1 MNAAASATAPHAPD
15 GASTAPADAP
25 ATVSADGPATG
36 STDGPAT
43 GSASREPV
51 TSSELLSVVASRELA
66 GRRTVFAGI
75 GLPTLATALAQLTVA
90 PEVEIVYESGV
101 CGAHPSHLPE
111 TIADAVL
118 ITGAEA
124 VLSMPALFG
133 YVLQGGHIDVG
144 FLGAAQIDK
153 WGNLNSSVIG
163 DRWDRPSVR
172 LPGPGGAMEV
182 MANSREVFVVM
193 RRHTPRSF
201 TAELDFCTSPGPDR
215 ALAEGI
221 RPLGAGVTRV
231 ITDLGILARAGVGEE
246 LRLVAT
252 HPGVTAEQVRAATGW
267 DLQVADALATI
278 EPPTASELR
287 LLREDVDPG
296 RVYLR

>member
-1 MNAAASATAPHAPD
+1 MNAA
-15 GASTAPADAP
+15 
-25 ATVSADGPATG
+25 TG
-36 STDGPAT
+36 NP
-43 GSASREPV
+43 GSV

-66 GRRTVFAGI
+66 GRHTVFAGI
-75 GLPTLATALAQLTVA
+75 GLPTLATSLAQLTVA
-90 PEVEIVYESGV
+90 PGIEIVYESGV

-124 VLSMPALFG
+124 VLSMPAVFG

-144 FLGAAQIDK
+144 FLGAAQIDR

-163 DRWDRPSVR
+163 DWHAPDVR

-182 MANSREVFVVM
+182 MANAREVFVVM

-231 ITDLGILARAGVGEE
+231 ITDLGILARSGVGEE
-246 LRLVAT
+246 LSLVAV
-252 HPGVTAEQVRAATGW
+252 HPGVTVDQVRQATGW
-267 DLQVADALATI
+267 DLRVADTLATI

>member
-1 MNAAASATAPHAPD
+1 MT
-15 GASTAPADAP
+15 STSV
-25 ATVSADGPATG
+25 T
-36 STDGPAT
+36 
-43 GSASREPV
+43 

-66 GRRTVFAGI
+66 GKRTVFAGI
-75 GLPTLATALAQLTVA
+75 GLPTLAASLAHLTVA
-90 PEVEIVYESGV
+90 PGLEIVYESGV

-144 FLGAAQIDK
+144 FLGAAQIDR

-163 DRWDRPSVR
+163 DWENPAVR

-182 MANSREVFVVM
+182 MANAREVFVVM
-193 RRHTPRSF
+193 RRHDPRSF
-201 TAELDFCTSPGPDR
+201 VDTLDFCTSPGPDR

-221 RPLGAGVTRV
+221 RPLGIGVTRV
-231 ITDLGILARAGVGEE
+231 ITDLGILARDGVGEP

-252 HPGVTAEQVRAATGW
+252 HPGVTVEQVRTATGW
-267 DLQVADALATI
+267 ELETAAEIAVIA
-278 EPPTASELR
+278 PPTEAELDR
-287 LLREDVDPG
+287 LRHEVDPG

>member
-1 MNAAASATAPHAPD
+1 LNAAASATDQKSATSPAG
-15 GASTAPADAP
+15 GA
-25 ATVSADGPATG
+25 
-36 STDGPAT
+36 
-43 GSASREPV
+43 V

-90 PEVEIVYESGV
+90 PEIEIVYESGV

-163 DRWDRPSVR
+163 ESWERPTVR

-215 ALAEGI
+215 ALAEGV

-231 ITDLGILARAGVGEE
+231 ITDLGVLARAGVGEE

-252 HPGVTAEQVRAATGW
+252 HPGVTADQVRAATGW
-267 DLQVADALATI
+267 DLQVADTLATV

>member
-1 MNAAASATAPHAPD
+1 MTITEP
-15 GASTAPADAP
+15 ST
-25 ATVSADGPATG
+25 TVE
-36 STDGPAT
+36 STVDF
-43 GSASREPV
+43 
-51 TSSELLSVVASRELA
+51 TSSELLSVVAARELVA
-66 GRRTVFAGI
+66 RRTVFAGI
-75 GLPTLATALAQLTVA
+75 GLPTLAASLAHLTVA
-90 PEVEIVYESGV
+90 PQLEIVYESGV
-101 CGAHPSHLPE
+101 CGAHPAQLPE

-118 ITGAEA
+118 ITDAEA

-153 WGNLNSSVIG
+153 YGNLNSSVIG
-163 DRWDRPSVR
+163 DWHEPSVR

-182 MANSREVFVVM
+182 MANAQEVFVVM
-193 RRHTPRSF
+193 RRHDRRSF
-201 TAELDFCTSPGPDR
+201 VDTLDFCTSPGPDR
-215 ALAEGI
+215 ALEDGI

-246 LRLVAT
+246 LRLVAA
-252 HPGVTAEQVRAATGW
+252 HPGVSVDEVRVATGW
-267 DLQVADALATI
+267 ELQVDDELATI
-278 EPPTASELR
+278 DPPSKAELR

>member
-1 MNAAASATAPHAPD
+1 MI
-15 GASTAPADAP
+15 
-25 ATVSADGPATG
+25 
-36 STDGPAT
+36 
-43 GSASREPV
+43 
-51 TSSELLSVVASRELA
+51 TSSERLSVVASRELA
-66 GRRTVFAGI
+66 SRRTVFAGI
-75 GLPTLATALAQLTVA
+75 GLPTLAAALAHLTVA
-90 PEVEIVYESGV
+90 PELEIVYESGV

-144 FLGAAQIDK
+144 FLGAAQIDR

-163 DRWDRPSVR
+163 DWHRPKVR
-172 LPGPGGAMEV
+172 LPGSGGAMEV

-193 RRHTPRSF
+193 RRHDRRSF
-201 TAELDFCTSPGPDR
+201 VDELDFCTSPGPDR

-221 RPLGAGVTRV
+221 RPLGAGVTKV
-231 ITDLGILARAGVGEE
+231 ITELGVLARGGVGEQ
-246 LRLVAT
+246 LRLVAV
-252 HPGVTAEQVRAATGW
+252 HPGVTVDQVREATGW
-267 DLQVADALATI
+267 DLAVADEVATV
-278 EPPTASELR
+278 EPPSEAELR
-287 LLREDVDPG
+287 LLREDVDPD

>member
-1 MNAAASATAPHAPD
+1 MNAAPATTSATTSATA
-15 GASTAPADAP
+15 TA
-25 ATVSADGPATG
+25 TGPAV
-36 STDGPAT
+36 SEA
-43 GSASREPV
+43 A

-66 GRRTVFAGI
+66 GKRTVFAGI

-90 PEVEIVYESGV
+90 PGIEIVYESGV

-124 VLSMPALFG
+124 VLPMPALFG

-144 FLGAAQIDK
+144 FLGAAQIDR

-163 DRWDRPSVR
+163 DWHAPSVR
-172 LPGPGGAMEV
+172 LPGSGGAMEV
-182 MANSREVFVVM
+182 MANAREVFVVM
-193 RRHTPRSF
+193 RRHSPRSF
-201 TAELDFCTSPGPDR
+201 MAELDFCTSPGPDR
-215 ALAEGI
+215 ALAEGV

-231 ITDLGILARAGVGEE
+231 ITDLGILARGGVGEE

-252 HPGVTAEQVRAATGW
+252 HPGVTVDQVRQATGW
-267 DLQVADALATI
+267 DLQVADDLTTVA
-278 EPPTASELR
+278 PPTASELR

>member
-1 MNAAASATAPHAPD
+1 MP
-15 GASTAPADAP
+15 STAPLD
-25 ATVSADGPATG
+25 
-36 STDGPAT
+36 
-43 GSASREPV
+43 V

-75 GLPTLATALAQLTVA
+75 GLPTPATELARLTVA
-90 PEVEIVYESGV
+90 PDVEVVYESGV

-118 ITGAEA
+118 ISGAEA

-133 YVLQGGHIDVG
+133 CVLQGGHIDVG
-144 FLGAAQIDK
+144 FLGAAQIDR
-153 WGNLNSSVIG
+153 WGNLNTSVIG
-163 DRWDRPSVR
+163 DWERPEVR
-172 LPGPGGAMEV
+172 LPGSGGGVEV

-193 RRHTPRSF
+193 RRHHPRSF
-201 TAELDFCTSPGPDR
+201 TDVLDFCTTPGPDR
-215 ALAEGI
+215 APAEGI

-231 ITDLGILARAGVGEE
+231 ITELGILARGGTGQE
-246 LRLVAT
+246 LRLVAA
-252 HPGVTAEQVRAATGW
+252 HPGVTADQVRAATGW
-267 DLQVADALATI
+267 DLVVADSVETV
-278 EPPTASELR
+278 EPPTAEELR